1 MDGVLNNKK
10 IVVEISWKTI
20 VFSVIFLLGL
30 YFFYLIR
37 DLIFSLFIAFIFRSA
52 LLPIVQKVRRLGVP
66 HLIASVLVFF
76 VFLSAF
82 VLFFSFV
89 LPPLVI
95 ETSNFIK
102 SIPQYLSVISPDQEY
117 SLNNFN
123 LNSSLNFLP
132 NFTSGFLSVLSSVF
146 SNIFFVIMTL
156 FLSLYFIIQENF
168 IRDILVN
175 FLGEKHIDTVVE
187 VSLKIEKRLASWL
200 WGQLF
205 LMFVIGLLTY
215 IGLSF
220 LNIKYALALAVL
232 AGLLEVVP
240 NVGPVL
246 SLIPAFL
253 IALSNSYL
261 QAVSVVG
268 LYFFIQQFENTLI
281 VPLIMRKAVGLN
293 PIMTLLAL
301 VIGGRLGGVLGIIL
315 SIPVLIS
322 LQIILFEFLSRKQD

>member
-1 MDGVLNNKK
+1 MDSSISNKK
-10 IVVEISWKTI
+10 VVVEISWKTI
-20 VFSVIFLLGL
+20 VFSVVFLLGI

-37 DLIFSLFIAFIFRSA
+37 DLIFAVFIAFIFRSA
-52 LLPIVQKVRRLGVP
+52 LLPVVQKLRRLGIP
-66 HLIASVLVFF
+66 HIIASVLVFF

-82 VLFFSFV
+82 IAFFAFV
-89 LPPLVI
+89 LPPLVV
-95 ETSNFIK
+95 ETTNFIR
-102 SIPQYLSVISPDQEY
+102 SVPQYLSVVFPGQDY
-117 SLNNFN
+117 SFD

-132 NFTSGFLSVLSSVF
+132 NFTSGFFSVVSSVF

-156 FLSLYFIIQENF
+156 FLSLYFIIQEHF
-168 IRDILVN
+168 IRDILVT

-187 VSLKIEKRLASWL
+187 VSLKIEKRLAQWL

-205 LMFVIGLLTY
+205 LMLVIGVLTY

-246 SLIPAFL
+246 SLIPSFL

-293 PIMTLLAL
+293 PIVTLLAL

-315 SIPVLIS
+315 SIPILIS
-322 LQIILFEFLSRKQD
+322 LQIILFEFISRRQ